1 MCFCLRGCNRSIM
14 RKNIEQKEGRIG
26 MKKIAAVL
34 LALFALTV
42 LTSCCGKEDE
52 HIDFSS
58 LIPMSTRSVLVEYT
72 SGGKTISY
80 TAEKQVV
87 EELENWLSG
96 LKCERRNFEHGSTPA
111 DCDGEECYT
120 FTTDKASFSY
130 VINGKD
136 ECYLN
141 RKDGWYFVKNPT
153 NPPEFDGGET
163 TALNEEQ
170 TVKARAVFVRDKL
183 YISTETESTIEGR
196 CGNMDGE
203 IISSVP
209 EDEMPSKNGE
219 SNFGTGY
226 SYQVT
231 GVNTVDVF
239 IGDKIIVFRCFDN
252 EGELWVS
259 RADEKNAVKLSKDHE
274 VRIKLLLAEAEWQPG
289 AANCIFDCLIGGTE
303 NGNVYYHSD
312 CGTLS
317 REETGEY
324 SVLSETDKELL
335 NGILEQY
342 IILGF

>member
-1 MCFCLRGCNRSIM
+1 MRFCLRGCNRSIM

-111 DCDGEECYT
+111 DCDGGECYT

-141 RKDGWYFVKNPT
+141 IKDGWYFVKNPT

-170 TVKARAVFVRDKL
+170 TGKARAVFVRDRL

-274 VRIKLLLAEAEWQPG
+274 ARIKLLLAEAEWQPG

>member
-1 MCFCLRGCNRSIM
+1 MRFCLRGCNRSIM

-52 HIDFSS
+52 HMDFSS

-111 DCDGEECYT
+111 DCDGGECYT

-130 VINGKD
+130 VINGKN

-141 RKDGWYFVKNPT
+141 IKDGWYFVKNPT

-170 TVKARAVFVRDKL
+170 TGKARAVFVRDRL

-209 EDEMPSKNGE
+209 ENEMPSKNGE

>member
-1 MCFCLRGCNRSIM
+1 MRFCLRGCNRSIM

-72 SGGKTISY
+72 SGEKTISY

-111 DCDGEECYT
+111 DCDGGECYT

-141 RKDGWYFVKNPT
+141 IKDGWYFVKNPT

-170 TVKARAVFVRDKL
+170 TVKARAVFVRDRL

-274 VRIKLLLAEAEWQPG
+274 ARIKLILAEAEWQPG

>member
-96 LKCERRNFEHGSTPA
+96 LKCERRDFEHGSTPA
-111 DCDGEECYT
+111 DCDGGECYT

-141 RKDGWYFVKNPT
+141 IKDGWYFVKNPT

-170 TVKARAVFVRDKL
+170 TVKARAVFVRDRL

-274 VRIKLLLAEAEWQPG
+274 ARIKLLLAEAEWQPG

>member
-1 MCFCLRGCNRSIM
+1 MRFCLRGCNRSIM

-111 DCDGEECYT
+111 DCDGGECYT

-141 RKDGWYFVKNPT
+141 IKDGWYFVKNPT

-170 TVKARAVFVRDKL
+170 TVKARAVFVRDRL

-274 VRIKLLLAEAEWQPG
+274 ARIKLILAEAEWQPG

>member
-1 MCFCLRGCNRSIM
+1 MRFCLRGCNRSIM

-42 LTSCCGKEDE
+42 LTSCCGKENE

-111 DCDGEECYT
+111 DCDGGECYT

-141 RKDGWYFVKNPT
+141 IKDGWYFVKNPT

-170 TVKARAVFVRDKL
+170 TVKARAVFVRDRL

>member
-1 MCFCLRGCNRSIM
+1 MRLRLRGCNRSIM

-42 LTSCCGKEDE
+42 LTSCRGKEDE

-111 DCDGEECYT
+111 DCDGGECYT

-141 RKDGWYFVKNPT
+141 IKDGWYFVKNPT

-170 TVKARAVFVRDKL
+170 TVKARAVFVRDRL